1 MAHGAHNF
9 FLLGLP
15 FLPFGGLFFLVALIF
30 GAVKRFRFSLREWML
45 LAALLVSF
53 SLLFVPYRAWEH
65 LDMAVCSSGPLGD
78 AVPLEAARTGDLGLV
93 KRLVSQGH
101 DVNRDSRSD
110 DSPLSSAVEGSRREV
125 AAFLLSKGVNVNAH
139 NSLSGETPLMKAAYS
154 GDTEMLRLLLA
165 QGADPCAMHRNF
177 ENWNQENAQRIAEK
191 RHNRA
196 AAEYLVAH
204 SHCSLPQPP
213 PSSCADESAATC
225 VEVH

>member
-139 NSLSGETPLMKAAYS
+139 NSLSGETPLMKAAYT
-154 GDTEMLRLLLA
+154 GDTQMLELLIA
-165 QGADPCAMHRNF
+165 QGADPCAISNK
-177 ENWNQENAQRIAEK
+177 WDQENAQRIAEK
-191 RHNRA
+191 KHNRG
-196 AAEYLVAH
+196 AAEYLATH
-204 SHCSLPQPP
+204 SHCSLPPP
-213 PSSCADESAATC
+213 PPTSCANESAATC